1 MPVKKKTVKKQAVTK
16 TAKKKTGKVPSAKAV
31 PTTSK
36 GFAVD
41 MNEPGKEVENGKENI
56 E

>member
-1 MPVKKKTVKKQAVTK
+1 MKKKTR
-16 TAKKKTGKVPSAKAV
+16 KVPSAKAV

-41 MNEPGKEVENGKENI
+41 MNPETDQEVKRGKENI